1 MLFYRLTSRNAQIQ
15 ETGKGETAMT
25 IKASGMISR
34 RAVAKLLG
42 AGGAAV
48 AAGLP
53 KRVYAQASKTTLVI
67 GVDISDTITLDPARQ
82 AQYTPPM
89 TLTAAYDM
97 LVTMDPG
104 DYINLK
110 PALATAWTRTPDRKG
125 WRFTIRDG
133 VKFAS
138 GNPMTVD
145 DVKWS
150 LDRVLYLGDQPS
162 QYIANIDH
170 TAIVDEKTV
179 DVILKNADE
188 PILTILAAPG
198 FPVLDRKLVEQH
210 GGDGTTAAKEKDKA
224 TTWLNDNS
232 AGTGAYRLVHWERNA
247 QIQLVRNDNFW
258 RGKPPFERVII
269 RHIGD
274 SAAQLL
280 AVRRGDID
288 IAFNLIPE
296 QVATLKA
303 EPKLRL
309 EALTSL
315 DFVYMAL
322 TQEPEFNKA
331 LAVKEA
337 RQAIGYA
344 IDYDGIVKSML
355 GGAAL
360 RPAHYL
366 PIGVSG
372 STEEIARQIG
382 FRQDLDKAKELLA
395 KAGFK
400 DGFEFEIAYGNAAVQ
415 GVTYQDLGLKI
426 QSDVARVG
434 IKVNLRPVD
443 QVNLRTEYT
452 TGKSK
457 GGVLTFWNPPAV
469 ENQLWAAA
477 VVQRVAKRVH
487 WNPPEDMV
495 KLVSQAATEADP
507 KKQADLWVEWQK
519 KVVDQANHFVLFQ
532 PVYQIA
538 VRNTVKDFPLTA
550 AGWMLDLHGVTPAG

>member
-1 MLFYRLTSRNAQIQ
+1 MTDKLGWINRRRLVQ
-15 ETGKGETAMT
+15 
-25 IKASGMISR
+25 
-34 RAVAKLLG
+34 LLG
-42 AGGAAV
+42 AGGATI

-53 KRVYAQASKTTLVI
+53 RRVFAQARKNTLVLGI
-67 GVDISDTITLDPARQ
+67 DISDTITLDPARL
-82 AQYTPPM
+82 AQYTSPM
-89 TLTAAYDM
+89 TVSAAYDS
-97 LVTMDPG
+97 LVTMKPG
-104 DYINLK
+104 EYINVA
-110 PALATAWTRTPDRKG
+110 PALATKWARTPDGNG
-125 WRFTIRDG
+125 WRFTLRDG
-133 VKFAS
+133 VKFS
-138 GNPMTVD
+138 TGNVMTAE

-150 LDRVLYLGDQPS
+150 FDRVINLGDQPS
-162 QYIANIDH
+162 QYIAHVDRVE
-170 TAIVDEKTV
+170 IVDKSTI
-179 DVILKNADE
+179 DIILKQPAE
-188 PILTILAAPG
+188 PLLTIIAAPE
-198 FPVLDRKLVEQH
+198 FVVLERKVAEAN
-210 GGDGTTAAKEKDKA
+210 GATAAKDAKTADKA
-224 TTWLNDNS
+224 AQWINGNS
-232 AGTGAYRLVHWERNA
+232 CGTGAYRITAWERNQ
-247 QIQLVRNDNFW
+247 QIQLVRNDHYW
-258 RGKPPFERVII
+258 GGKPPFERIVI
-269 RHIGD
+269 RHISDG
-274 SAAQLL
+274 AAQLL

-288 IAFNLIPE
+288 AAFNLIPE
-296 QVATLKA
+296 QIATLKGDA
-303 EPKLRL
+303 NVRL
-309 EALTSL
+309 APLPSL

-331 LAVKEA
+331 LAIKEA

-344 IDYDGIVKSML
+344 IDYDGIIKSML

-360 RPAHYL
+360 RPAHFL

-382 FRQDLDKAKELLA
+382 FKQDLDKAKELLA
-395 KAGFK
+395 KAGLK
-400 DGFEFEIAYGNAAVQ
+400 DGFEFEISYGNAAVQ

-487 WNPPEDMV
+487 WTPPEDVV
-495 KLVSQAATEADP
+495 KLVSQAATEPDP
-507 KKQADLWVEWQK
+507 KKQAALWVEWQK
-519 KVVDQANHFVLFQ
+519 RVVDQANHFVLFQ

>member
-1 MLFYRLTSRNAQIQ
+1 MADRLGWID
-15 ETGKGETAMT
+15 
-25 IKASGMISR
+25 R
-34 RAVAKLLG
+34 RRLLQLLG
-42 AGGAAV
+42 VTSGAL

-53 KRVYAQASKTTLVI
+53 DRVFAQARKNTLVLGI
-67 GVDISDTITLDPARQ
+67 DISDTITLDPARL
-82 AQYTPPM
+82 AQYTSPM
-89 TLTAAYDM
+89 TVSAAYDS
-97 LVTMDPG
+97 LVTMKPG
-104 DYINLK
+104 EYINLA
-110 PALATAWTRTPDRKG
+110 PALATKWARTPDGKG
-125 WRFTIRDG
+125 WRFTLRDG
-133 VKFAS
+133 VKFS
-138 GNPMTVD
+138 TGNPMTVE

-150 LDRVLYLGDQPS
+150 FDRVINLGDQPS
-162 QYIANIDH
+162 QYIAHVDRVEIVDKSNID
-170 TAIVDEKTV
+170 I
-179 DVILKNADE
+179 ILKQPAE
-188 PILTILAAPG
+188 PLLTIIAAPE
-198 FPVLDRKLVEQH
+198 FVVLERKVAEAN
-210 GGDGTTAAKEKDKA
+210 GASAAKDAKTADKA
-224 TTWLNDNS
+224 AQWINS
-232 AGTGAYRLVHWERNA
+232 NSCGTGAYRITAWERNQ
-247 QIQLVRNDNFW
+247 QIQLVRNDHYW
-258 RGKPPFERVII
+258 GGKPPFERIVI
-269 RHIGD
+269 RHISDG
-274 SAAQLL
+274 AAQLL

-288 IAFNLIPE
+288 AAFNLIPE
-296 QVATLKA
+296 QIASLKGDA
-303 EPKLRL
+303 NVRL
-309 EALTSL
+309 APLASL

-360 RPAHYL
+360 RPAHFL

-372 STEEIARQIG
+372 STEEVARQIG
-382 FRQDLDKAKELLA
+382 FKQDLAKAKELLA
-395 KAGFK
+395 KAGFP

-426 QSDVARVG
+426 QSDVARIG

-469 ENQLWAAA
+469 ENQLWASA
-477 VVQRVAKRVH
+477 VVNRVAKRVH
-487 WNPPEDMV
+487 WTPPEDAI
-495 KLVSQAATEADP
+495 KLVSQAATETDP

-519 KVVDQANHFVLFQ
+519 QMVDQANHFILFQ

-550 AGWMLDLHGVTPAG
+550 AGWMLDLHGVTPAGA